1 MQDNSARTQIVD
13 RSWKFCARRTTAV
26 IWLLVALG
34 ALGWAQAKKPI
45 SKNGLLEA
53 LRIGGLTSAELVRQ
67 VRTRGV
73 EFELDSEAETELRK
87 GGSSLELLQA
97 VRSNYRPL
105 GSYAKPVRP
114 ASPSD
119 TPSVGLGLVVQDLT
133 PALASSMGISN
144 PRGVF
149 VSAVEKGSLADD
161 AGVDRRD
168 VVTAINEV
176 SIHDT
181 ESLKRQTARLR
192 PGEAITLTV
201 LRGGSIQKL
210 STTGANT
217 SGKRL
222 EKSGSQGISGK
233 GKLGLRIEP
242 PTPETETRFNLS
254 KVKGMVVTEV
264 DPSGPASL
272 AGIRVGDI
280 IEQVNGQT
288 VHDMNDVAAALAKSN
303 SGHVGLKI
311 KRDGKSMNVDLQPRS

>member
-13 RSWKFCARRTTAV
+13 KPRKVRARRTTAV
-26 IWLLVALG
+26 ICLLAAIG

-67 VRTRGV
+67 VQMRGV
-73 EFELDSEAETELRK
+73 EFELNGEAETELRR
-87 GGSSLELLQA
+87 GGATQELLQA
-97 VRSNYRPL
+97 VRSNYRPD
-105 GSYAKPVRP
+105 GNYEKPVKL
-114 ASPSD
+114 ANSSE
-119 TPSVGLGLVVQDLT
+119 TPRVGLGLVVQDLT
-133 PALASSMGISN
+133 PALASTLGITNSH
-144 PRGVF
+144 GVF

-181 ESLKRQTARLR
+181 ESLKRQAARLR
-192 PGEAITLTV
+192 PGDAITITV
-201 LRGGSIQKL
+201 LRGGFIQKL
-210 STTGANT
+210 STAAANI
-217 SGKRL
+217 SGK
-222 EKSGSQGISGK
+222 KSESSGVRGISGK

-242 PTPETETRFNLS
+242 PTSEVEARFNLS

-264 DPSGPASL
+264 DPSGPASA
-272 AGIRVGDI
+272 AGIKVGDV

-288 VHDMNDVAAALAKSN
+288 VRDMNDVVAALARSN
-303 SGHVGLKI
+303 SSHVDLKI
-311 KRDGKSMNVDLQPRS
+311 KRNGKSINVDLQPRT